1 MALTQVTSIGLKDG
15 EIVNADLHSAASV
28 ALSKL
33 ASTGALGSAVTA
45 TTQSA
50 SDDSTKLA
58 TTAFVQAAVTSLIDG
73 APGSLNTLNELAAAI
88 NDDSSYA
95 TTLTTALATKAVL
108 SGSTNNTICTVTG
121 ANAIQGEANLTFDGT
136 DLLPAT
142 GESQSLGGAS
152 NRWKKLYLA
161 QGGELHFG
169 DTSNTNFFGITEGT
183 VNQFSDQ
190 DKLGIYFRQE
200 LNFYSSTNTLRTT
213 ISQGGNITLVTGNL
227 YGNTSNTTEIGSYTS
242 PVGAIKRIRMCQ
254 GGELHFGDTTTSNF
268 LGITEGTVDQFTDRD
283 RLGIYY
289 RNELKFYSNQNSLR
303 LTFEA
308 GGSIGQGTSTPR
320 TPDGSNADNPLN
332 GDGTN
337 GDPVFTIYGDSPAIN
352 LISSTTG
359 TGDYSLINFG
369 RTGSSTNPYRAI
381 IGYKQSDDLLRI
393 NAQNSIVFD
402 TGGDINTN
410 ERLRVN
416 SDGRLFLGSGVN
428 SNADTYKMSI
438 KESSSENAAIM
449 FLDTDNMKGGL
460 CGISKGN
467 NELIS
472 GTTNVDFVV
481 GSMYADT
488 HIIASPANNANTVI
502 AMTVQHD
509 RIQLWENVLISN
521 NVVLT
526 GNTNSN
532 IINERVQI
540 LPSENNGYDDS
551 HILSAVQTSGNWEQG
566 NSSSNPS
573 SSWGWIW
580 QYANANNGTKQVRSG
595 IAYDHKGTEEFKY
608 WSSYGDHTWYVD
620 SGASGDETAET
631 CDKKAMQICRQGSV
645 INTANPTYGIYTHTG
660 VQTSDGGSKT
670 VQYLEDCMGQWI
682 VVAKIQ
688 QASHLQAAMASVA
701 QIDTSINHN
710 TGTEWSSSF
719 GTTYP
724 IAVRYVSSSNW
735 KNWRDHR
742 GVDFIQ
748 GVPHG
753 RQWRHFFTNGASSG
767 MTTATGGVGS
777 TKYGWTCDGCWDGK
791 GRWHNPT
798 FNWWRM
804 SDHGSGFS
812 NDYVSASFFTT
823 PTAANAST
831 ALNLNWANDAKFGVH
846 HSGATGGQ
854 DTEVTSVYGWDDNT
868 YGHEDNYPN
877 SPSNNSGSDIGAM
890 NLWICI
896 NVSAVGQFH

>member
-108 SGSTNNTICTVTG
+108 TGSTNNTITTVTG
-121 ANAIQGEANLTFDGT
+121 ANAIQGEANLTFDGSN
-136 DLLPAT
+136 LAINGSPPWSVA
-142 GESQSLGGAS
+142 GG
-152 NRWKKLYLA
+152 
-161 QGGELHFG
+161 
-169 DTSNTNFFGITEGT
+169 D
-183 VNQFSDQ
+183 
-190 DKLGIYFRQE
+190 
-200 LNFYSSTNTLRTT
+200 
-213 ISQGGNITLVTGNL
+213 
-227 YGNTSNTTEIGSYTS
+227 
-242 PVGAIKRIRMCQ
+242 
-254 GGELHFGDTTTSNF
+254 
-268 LGITEGTVDQFTDRD
+268 
-283 RLGIYY
+283 Y
-289 RNELKFYSNQNSLR
+289 RNLSISGEIANS
-303 LTFEA
+303 
-308 GGSIGQGTSTPR
+308 GGFLWLGNGTAT
-320 TPDGSNADNPLN
+320 
-332 GDGTN
+332 TN
-337 GDPVFTIYGDSPAIN
+337 GDFDLGRINFCNGANIVAQITGTTDSSATDTGRLDFYTRGNGESSPDLRLRITSGGKFAIN
-352 LISSTTG
+352 GSFTPSARVEIRDTIGGGGG
-359 TGDYSLINFG
+359 TGLILNDVGSSGANEGLHIEWRSGSDKQSDQVRIGQSSNGTGSGSNFFVA
-369 RTGSSTNPYRAI
+369 TNHQDSGSST
-381 IGYKQSDDLLRI
+381 
-393 NAQNSIVFD
+393 
-402 TGGDINTN
+402 
-410 ERLRVN
+410 ERLRIFSDGRVQIGGQNAIADTSLTHRLLVRSQNDSNAIAIAGRNGDHIGELSFYQSDASTKIGEIEGHSTHMAFFSRAGYISFHTGGTAEKLRLN
-416 SDGRLFLGSGVN
+416 SDGRLFLGSGLN

-467 NELIS
+467 NDLIS
-472 GTTNVDFVV
+472 GTSNVDFVV
-481 GSMYADT
+481 GSLYADT
-488 HIIASPANNANTVI
+488 HIVASPANVANTVI

-595 IAYDHKGTEEFKY
+595 IAYDHKGSEEFKY

-620 SGASGDETAET
+620 SNASGDETAET

>member
-108 SGSTNNTICTVTG
+108 TGSTNNTIATVTG
-121 ANAIQGEANLTFDGT
+121 SNALQGEANLTFDGT

-169 DTSNTNFFGITEGT
+169 DTSNTNFFGITEG
-183 VNQFSDQ
+183 VPNDFVDR

-227 YGNTSNTTEIGSYTS
+227 YGNTSNTTELGSYTS

-268 LGITEGTVDQFTDRD
+268 LGITEGTVDQFLDRD

-289 RNELKFYSNQNSLR
+289 RNELKFYSNQNNER
-303 LTFEA
+303 LCFES

-320 TPDGSNADNPLN
+320 TPGGNADNPLN

-369 RTGSSTNPYRAI
+369 RTGSSTNPYRAV

-393 NAQNSIVFD
+393 NANNSIVFD

-416 SDGRLFLGSGVN
+416 SDGRLFLGSGLN
-428 SNADTYKMSI
+428 SNADTFKMSI
-438 KESSSENAAIM
+438 KESSVENAAIM
-449 FLDTDNMKGGL
+449 FLDTDNMKGGI

-502 AMTVQHD
+502 AMTVEHD
-509 RIQLWENVLISN
+509 RIKLWENVLISN
-521 NVVLT
+521 NVVPT

-532 IINERVQI
+532 IISERVQI
-540 LPSENNGYDDS
+540 LPSENDGFDDS
-551 HILSAVQTSGNWEQG
+551 HILSAAQTSGNWSQG
-566 NSSSNPS
+566 AGTSNSDST
-573 SSWGWIW
+573 WGWIW
-580 QYANANNGTKQVRSG
+580 QYAANSGATKQLRAG
-595 IAYDHKGTEEFKY
+595 ICYDHSDTEEFKY
-608 WSSYGDHTWYVD
+608 WSSHGSHTWYVD
-620 SGASGDETAET
+620 SDKSGDNTAET
-631 CDKKAMQICRQGSV
+631 CDKKAMQICPKGSV

-688 QASHLQAAMASVA
+688 QSSHLQAAMASVA
-701 QIDTSINHN
+701 QIDTSLGQS

-742 GVDFIQ
+742 GVDFIH

-804 SDHGSGFS
+804 SDHGGYSAS
-812 NDYVSASFFTT
+812 YINASFFTT

-831 ALNLNWANDAKFGVH
+831 ALNLNFGSDAKFGVH

-854 DTEVTSVYGWDDNT
+854 DTEVTSVYGYDDNA

-877 SPSNNSGSDIGAM
+877 APANNSGSDITAM
-890 NLWICI
+890 PLWICI